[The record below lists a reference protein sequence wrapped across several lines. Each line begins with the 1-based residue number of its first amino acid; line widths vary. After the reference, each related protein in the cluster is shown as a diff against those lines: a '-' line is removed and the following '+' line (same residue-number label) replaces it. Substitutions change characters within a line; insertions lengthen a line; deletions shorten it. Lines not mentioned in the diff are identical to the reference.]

1 MSGPL
6 QFGIPG
12 GPELTIILFFSLLL
26 FVVPIVAAVQIY
38 RDASAN
44 DVDNPTAWSLGML
57 LVGLVGNI
65 VGIVAVW
72 ILYTVVEIRE

>member
-1 MSGPL
+1 MLGPL
-6 QFGIPG
+6 LFGIPG
-12 GPELTIILFFSLLL
+12 GPELAIILLVSLLL
-26 FVVPIVAAVQIY
+26 FVIPIVAAVQIY

-65 VGIVAVW
+65 IGVIAVW